1 MLATATK
8 TEAAYAKAQWDFTS
22 FKRILYKRY
31 QHKPHMAVIDRAL
44 TQCVRY
50 TETQGLS
57 GISRLIIEVP
67 PRHGKTMTVSRLF
80 PSWGLGRNPYMRFM
94 LASYGASLAE
104 KNSRV
109 ARNFIRSPYYQAIFP
124 DIKLAGD
131 SANVRSWDLADYE
144 GGCDAFGIDGSA
156 TGKGA
161 HGLIC
166 DDLVKNRAEAESAL
180 MRDKTWDA
188 FTGDLYNR
196 LEPFG
201 FIVMMFTRWHS
212 DDPVGR
218 AVEMEQEGW
227 ARIHLPAIAEEND
240 MLGRDIGE
248 ALWPERYSEETLG
261 KIKSA
266 IGEYNFAS
274 QYQQRPMPSKAGL
287 FDVSKIKIID
297 YIPPNLEKVRFYD
310 LAVTAKKHS
319 DYTVGLLLGIDK
331 QENIYILHVYRVQKT
346 PVYVEADIVS
356 NAMMDGRETR
366 IRLEAEKA
374 GIVQLD
380 YLLQRPE
387 LRGFRLDA
395 KAPEGD
401 KYTRA
406 QPIASR
412 VNAEKV
418 FTIRGEWNRAFLDEC
433 AVFPMG
439 SHDDQVDALS
449 GAYDA
454 LTAKQMPM
462 SVSPIPNLYKRRN
475 PNLERR

>member
-1 MLATATK
+1 MIANPSTRL
-8 TEAAYAKAQWDFTS
+8 EAAYDKAQWDFTT
-22 FKRILYKRY
+22 FKRIMYRRY
-31 QHKPHMAVIDRAL
+31 EHPMHMAIIDRAL
-44 TQCVRY
+44 TQCLRY
-50 TETQGLS
+50 LETKGQS

-67 PRHGKTMTVSRLF
+67 PRHGKTMSVSRLF
-80 PSWGLGRNPYMRFM
+80 PPWGIGRNSYMRFM

-104 KNSRV
+104 KNSRY
-109 ARNFIRSPYYQAIFP
+109 ARNFLRSPYYQAIFP
-124 DIKLAGD
+124 DIHLSTD
-131 SANVRSWDLADYE
+131 SANVRSWDIADYE

-196 LEPFG
+196 LEPYG
-201 FIVMMFTRWHS
+201 FIVLMFTRWHM

-227 ARIHLPAIAEEND
+227 VRIHLPALAEEND
-240 MLGRDIGE
+240 QLKRPIGQ
-248 ALWPERYSEETLG
+248 ALWPARYNEERL
-261 KIKSA
+261 KQINSA

-287 FDVSKIKIID
+287 FDTSKITIVDTLPKLIQR
-297 YIPPNLEKVRFYD
+297 VRFYD
-310 LAVTAKKHS
+310 LAATAKKHS
-319 DYTVGLLLGIDK
+319 DYTAGVLLGVDAD
-331 QENIYILHVYRVQKT
+331 ENIYICHVYRVQKT
-346 PVYVEADIVS
+346 PVHVEADIVQ
-356 NAMMDGRETR
+356 NAITDSTNTR
-366 IRLEAEKA
+366 IRLEAEKQ

-380 YLLQRPE
+380 YLLRKAE
-387 LRGFRLDA
+387 LRPYTIDA

-412 VNAEKV
+412 VNAGKV
-418 FTIRGEWNRAFLDEC
+418 FMLRGVEWNRAFLDEL

-439 SHDDQVDALS
+439 AHDDQVDALS

-454 LTAKQMPM
+454 LNVDNQTELIP
-462 SVSPIPNLYKRRN
+462 SPDWFNDPLGADF
-475 PNLERR
+475 

>member
-1 MLATATK
+1 MVAAIQNNLATA
-8 TEAAYAKAQWDFTS
+8 YQKAISDFTA
-22 FKRILYKRY
+22 FKRIMYRRY
-31 QHKPHMAVIDRAL
+31 QHKPHMALIDRAL
-44 TQCVRY
+44 TQCLRY
-50 TETQGLS
+50 TETEGLH

-67 PRHGKTMTVSRLF
+67 PRHGKTMTTSRLF

-124 DIKLAGD
+124 SIQLATD
-131 SANVRSWDLADYE
+131 SANVRSWDLADNE

-227 ARIHLPAIAEEND
+227 VRIHLPALAEEND
-240 MLGRDIGE
+240 QLGRNPGV
-248 ALWPERYSEETLG
+248 ALWPERYNEERLS
-261 KIKSA
+261 KIQSA

-287 FDVSKIKIID
+287 FDVSKITIVDSVPK
-297 YIPPNLEKVRFYD
+297 LSRTVRFYD
-310 LAVTAKKHS
+310 LAATAKKHS
-319 DYTVGLLLGIDK
+319 DYSAGVKMGVDSE
-331 QENIYILHVYRVQKT
+331 ENIYILHVYRAQKN
-346 PVYVEADIVS
+346 PVAVEKDIVQ
-356 NAMMDGRETR
+356 NAREDSKNVA
-366 IRLEAEKA
+366 IRLEAEKQ

-380 YLLQRPE
+380 YLLAKPE
-387 LRGFRLDA
+387 LRGYTLDA
-395 KAPEGD
+395 KAPVGD

-406 QPIASR
+406 TPFASR
-412 VNAEKV
+412 VNAGKV
-418 FTIRGEWNRAFLDEC
+418 FMLRGEWNRAYLDEH

-439 SHDDQVDALS
+439 AHDDMVDGSS
-449 GAYDA
+449 GAYDM
-454 LTAKQMPM
+454 LSNQTDMEF
-462 SVSPIPNLYKRRN
+462 IPLPDNWLN
-475 PNLERR
+475 PLENWSD